1 MIVKCGAYRFFNGN
15 RVGGIQKRREL
26 GKARKLLREMQKK
39 TRRYH
44 SEDCNVTFWSVGV
57 EI

>member
-39 TRRYH
+39 KP
-44 SEDCNVTFWSVGV
+44 VVIIV
-57 EI
+57 KIVM